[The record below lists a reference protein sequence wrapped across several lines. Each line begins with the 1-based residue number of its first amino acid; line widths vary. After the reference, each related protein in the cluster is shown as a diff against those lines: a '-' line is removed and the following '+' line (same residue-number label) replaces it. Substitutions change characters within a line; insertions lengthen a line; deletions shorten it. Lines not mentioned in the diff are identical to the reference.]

1 MQRHPLDPGP
11 ELINRPEYFSLVLWE
26 LIVGRKTDL
35 SLRNFTELCLLVTK
49 LFVIHEL
56 RMTKECWKNLVL
68 CNNAAL
74 LVGREVQSPT

>member
-1 MQRHPLDPGP
+1 MQRYPLDPGP

-26 LIVGRKTDL
+26 LIAGRKTDL

-68 CNNAAL
+68 YNNAAL

>member
-1 MQRHPLDPGP
+1 MQRQPLDPGP

-26 LIVGRKTDL
+26 LILGRKTDL

-56 RMTKECWKNLVL
+56 RMTKECWKNVVL
-68 CNNAAL
+68 YNNAAL
-74 LVGREVQSPT
+74 LVCREVQSPT